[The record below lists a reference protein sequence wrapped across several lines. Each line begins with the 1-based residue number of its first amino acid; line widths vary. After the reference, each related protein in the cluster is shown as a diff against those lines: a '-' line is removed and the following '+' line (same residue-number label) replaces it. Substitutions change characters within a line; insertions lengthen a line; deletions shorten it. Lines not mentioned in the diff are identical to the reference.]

1 MRLTALPLVLAVFLL
16 WIWRPSWPALG
27 VVATTLAVCLLV
39 LVPWIVRNRIQV
51 GCYALTT
58 DARALWEA
66 NNERTLDVLRQGLWI
81 DNVPL
86 PPHFPPSAQDAG
98 REYRRHGQ
106 IVRVRECRQV
116 SFYQSKVLK
125 FWREHPGEKLRLAGQ
140 ATLML
145 WNPKV
150 SPSDTSDDPTSVLN
164 RLRASV
170 EPIYTTPIFLLA
182 LLGLTWVPRRFAA
195 LAVTLLAYQW
205 AMAVVFVG
213 ATRYRVPWDFIV
225 ALLAAAAVVEI
236 ATRLSRRRTPPTHTA

>member
-1 MRLTALPLVLAVFLL
+1 M
-16 WIWRPSWPALG
+16 
-27 VVATTLAVCLLV
+27 VATTFAVCLLV
-39 LVPWIVRNRIQV
+39 LVPWVARNRIQV

-86 PPHFPPSAQDAG
+86 PPEFPPSAQDAG

-116 SFYQSKVLK
+116 TFYRSKVLT

-150 SPSDTSDDPTSVLN
+150 SPSDPSDDPTSVLN

-182 LLGLTWVPRRFAA
+182 LVGLTCVPRRFAA
-195 LAVTLLAYQW
+195 LAITLLAYQW
-205 AMAVVFVG
+205 AMAM
-213 ATRYRVPWDFIV
+213 
-225 ALLAAAAVVEI
+225 AL
-236 ATRLSRRRTPPTHTA
+236 RRRNPLPRAVGLHRCAARRRGTGRDRHPVEPPSHPNGAHGLTLPIARDHVGVTAVT